1 MGLAAGRSDKGCK
14 AGAGLLALGEGLR
27 EKAAQVEG
35 YEMRFLAGLKSRPS
49 DSCDSN
55 CVLRGAQGPTHDERR
70 SLEKGFKFLLF
81 EPFHDF

>member
-35 YEMRFLAGLKSRPS
+35 YEMRFFWR
-49 DSCDSN
+49 D
-55 CVLRGAQGPTHDERR
+55 
-70 SLEKGFKFLLF
+70 
-81 EPFHDF
+81 